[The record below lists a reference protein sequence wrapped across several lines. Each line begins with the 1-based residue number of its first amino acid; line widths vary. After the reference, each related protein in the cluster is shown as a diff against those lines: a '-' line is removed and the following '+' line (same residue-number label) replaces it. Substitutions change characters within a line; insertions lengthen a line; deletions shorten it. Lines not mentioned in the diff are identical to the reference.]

1 MNFSGA
7 LKFVSEKLKAN
18 KEVVMT
24 AVLQNS
30 RSLEFAFEKLK
41 TDEEILAAIAATKV
55 VVVVEEEHVDLTG
68 GADGGGG
75 GTGGSGGGGGGGGSG
90 GGGGG
95 GETMQPLTEI
105 SVRQWLQQLNLERL
119 VMNFENEE
127 ILTMNNLILLTEND
141 LKEMKVSVLKILFWL
156 KYLYLSILH

>member
-30 RSLEFAFEKLK
+30 RSLEFAFEKFK
-41 TDEEILAAIAATKV
+41 KNKEIFAAIAATKV

-68 GADGGGG
+68 GAD
-75 GTGGSGGGGGGGGSG
+75 GGGGGGGSG

>member
-1 MNFSGA
+1 MNILILFNLNFSGA

-41 TDEEILAAIAATKV
+41 IDEEILAAIAAKKV
-55 VVVVEEEHVDLTG
+55 VVVVEEEHEDLTGSTG

-75 GTGGSGGGGGGGGSG
+75 GGADGGS

-119 VMNFENEE
+119 FINFENEE
-127 ILTMNNLILLTEND
+127 IQTMNNLILLTEND
-141 LKEMKVSVLKILFWL
+141 LKEMKVRVFQK
-156 KYLYLSILH
+156 